1 MLRITTKRFN
11 KSNNLPAGNRRPAR
25 VDKVVRR
32 REVASDSVWLL
43 GNGSFPWLLT
53 LADFLL
59 FWLLDLAVLKETP
72 DMGDAIMSAVS
83 LAGELTGER
92 NSAIT
97 RKEFSE
103 TKSINQPCAAR

>member
-1 MLRITTKRFN
+1 M
-11 KSNNLPAGNRRPAR
+11 
-25 VDKVVRR
+25 VRR
-32 REVASDSVWLL
+32 REDTSDSFWLL
-43 GNGSFPWLLT
+43 VNGSFPWLLT
-53 LADFLL
+53 LAAFLL

-72 DMGDAIMSAVS
+72 DMGDATMSAVS

-103 TKSINQPCAAR
+103 KSIIKSINQSCAAR